1 MGGEVK
7 WLVTPDGEHAMFI
20 SEYVEAYPNA
30 K

>member
-7 WLVTPDGEHAMFI
+7 WLVTPDGEHAMYMEEFTK
-20 SEYVEAYPNA
+20 AYPDA